1 MNIMG
6 LDISLTGTGLVVLN
20 DKLEIV
26 RQSLITS
33 KPIADRFNRFHGIL
47 DSIMSDVRTHQPK
60 IVFIE
65 GYSYNSNGGSMF
77 DRAELGGI
85 IKKALWDKKVKFEE
99 LAPTSLKKFITG
111 KGNAP
116 KELMMLKVFK
126 RFGVEFSSNDLC
138 DAYCLARYGYEY
150 LVSSGVLKKDG

>member
-60 IVFIE
+60 IVIIE

-116 KELMMLKVFK
+116 KELMMLKTFK
-126 RFGVEFSSNDLC
+126 KFGVEFSDNNLC
-138 DAYCLARYGYEY
+138 DAYGLARYGYEY
-150 LVSSGVLKKDG
+150 LVSSGVIVKHA

>member
-1 MNIMG
+1 MG

-116 KELMMLKVFK
+116 KELMMLKTFK
-126 RFGVEFSSNDLC
+126 KFGVEFSDNNLC
-138 DAYCLARYGYEY
+138 DAYGLARYGYEY
-150 LVSSGVLKKDG
+150 LVSSGVIVKHD

>member
-1 MNIMG
+1 MG

>member
-1 MNIMG
+1 MG

-60 IVFIE
+60 IVCIE
-65 GYSYNSNGGSMF
+65 GYSYGSSGGSMF
-77 DRAELGGI
+77 DRVELGGI
-85 IKKALWDKKVKFEE
+85 VKKALWDKKIKFIEV
-99 LAPTSLKKFITG
+99 APTSLKKFITG

-126 RFGVEFSSNDLC
+126 RFGVEFSDNNLA
-138 DAYCLARYGYEY
+138 DAYCLSRYGYEN
-150 LVSSGVLKKDG
+150 LVSTGVIIKHA